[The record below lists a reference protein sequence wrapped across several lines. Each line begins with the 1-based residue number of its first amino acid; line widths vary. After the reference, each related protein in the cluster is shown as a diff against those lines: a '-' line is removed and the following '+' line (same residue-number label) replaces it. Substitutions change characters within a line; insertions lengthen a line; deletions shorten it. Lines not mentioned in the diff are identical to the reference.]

1 MNTNRISTSASPK
14 PALMSEGASLGPER
28 QGSSVSKASALKQRA
43 EVALVWAVILGPLVV
58 TTVRQEWRIEFL
70 AFLAL
75 TAAVLALR
83 HLRQLWQLMRSTWL
97 VWCGIGGLTL
107 WIVLETQFTP
117 SGPSILYEG
126 KAAVALVVTLVA
138 FALIP
143 LVNRNGDRDRLIEG
157 AITAAEFFIIGQL
170 FLSFFLGIGEHHDY
184 RSGVVRAF
192 GFLGDS
198 MSPILGFFVLKHALD
213 RRPVRCLLSA
223 FALAITGGKMALAI
237 IFVGLIGLLLLRRDF
252 WRPMRNGFVAILLA
266 QLALQLSFALEL
278 PPNKFVDLYAEDPLL
293 AEEQSLGKRIEWLV
307 KDIAASG
314 SRRVLSLVAGID
326 IAYRHPL
333 VGVGYLQTAKQ
344 IPVVATRDPF
354 GVDKFLEAPKVSWSK
369 VKAVDNASLRM
380 AAELGIVGL
389 VLFWTVCVGMI
400 LIFLKPIAD
409 LRRSGPEM
417 RNMLET
423 AAAVW
428 GISFILV
435 NQTAAWMTPGH
446 LQLTWLAL
454 CLGITAAK
462 VLHKASAVSSED
474 SGAAYRRTDF

>member
-1 MNTNRISTSASPK
+1 MTNSP
-14 PALMSEGASLGPER
+14 EPELSR
-28 QGSSVSKASALKQRA
+28 RKDGVARTQDLKQLSG
-43 EVALVWAVILGPLVV
+43 VVLVWAVILGPLVV

-70 AFLAL
+70 SFLAL
-75 TAAVLALR
+75 ATAILASKSLR
-83 HLRQLWQLMRSTWL
+83 RIVYATWI

-107 WIVLETQFTP
+107 WIVLQTQFTP
-117 SGPSILYEG
+117 SGPSILYEA

-143 LVNRNGDRDRLIEG
+143 LVNRDGDRDHVIG
-157 AITAAEFFIIGQL
+157 WAVTAAEFFIIVQL
-170 FLSFFLGIGEHHDY
+170 LVSFFSGLGEHHSY
-184 RSGVVRAF
+184 PSGAVRAF

-213 RRPVRCLLSA
+213 RRPVRCFLSA

-266 QLALQLSFALEL
+266 QLALQLGFALEL

-293 AEEQSLGKRIEWLV
+293 AEEQSLGKRIEWLG
-307 KDIAASG
+307 KDIVASG

-344 IPVVATRDPF
+344 IPVVAARDPF
-354 GVDKFLEAPKVSWSK
+354 GVGELMKAPKVAWSK

-400 LIFLKPIAD
+400 MIFLKPLVG
-409 LRRSGPEM
+409 LRGPLSDKISTFEI
-417 RNMLET
+417 

-435 NQTAAWMTPGH
+435 NQTAAWMAPGH
-446 LQLTWLAL
+446 PQLTWLAV
-454 CLGITAAK
+454 CLGIVAARLDCHETAK
-462 VLHKASAVSSED
+462 SSRKSRVAER
-474 SGAAYRRTDF
+474 SSR

>member
-83 HLRQLWQLMRSTWL
+83 HLRQLRQLMRSTWL
-97 VWCGIGGLTL
+97 VWSGIGGMAV
-107 WIVLETQFTP
+107 WVVLQTQFTP

-400 LIFLKPIAD
+400 LIFLKPLAD

>member
-1 MNTNRISTSASPK
+1 MTNSPE
-14 PALMSEGASLGPER
+14 SELSHRKDGVAR
-28 QGSSVSKASALKQRA
+28 MRDVKQLSG
-43 EVALVWAVILGPLVV
+43 VVLVWAVILGPLVV
-58 TTVRQEWRIEFL
+58 TTVWQEWRIEFL
-70 AFLAL
+70 SFLAL
-75 TAAVLALR
+75 ATAILASKSLR
-83 HLRQLWQLMRSTWL
+83 RIVYATWI

-117 SGPSILYEG
+117 SGPSILYEA

-143 LVNRNGDRDRLIEG
+143 VVNRDGSRDHVIEW
-157 AITAAEFFIIGQL
+157 AVTAAEVFIIVQWL
-170 FLSFFLGIGEHHDY
+170 VSFFSGLGEHHSY
-184 RSGVVRAF
+184 PSGAVRAF